1 MGKAVAAVSNVVNS
15 VAAPILGGILG
26 TSNPGSG
33 LLGVGGTYTAS
44 GAAIDSEPFKRKL
57 EEDKRDIANRKIQ
70 TDLTEQLRKRAYG
83 ETPSVS
89 KMQILQQEDR
99 LNKQARGAIAGLRG
113 RGGALGTRAVLQN
126 KAQTGQALARE
137 AGIQGLQ
144 ERIGYENALSNQ
156 IAGQRATDLGVAESD
171 RQAASNLEQLR
182 VNQNAAINATN
193 QAAFASS
200 QQSRGQL
207 LGGIGTS
214 IAALAS
220 DEGFKKDIKSNKN
233 FSKDFLDKLK
243 AVSYEYKD
251 AKHGKGE
258 QVGILAQDLEKA
270 GPAGKQMVVDMPDGK
285 YVDSSKGFGAV
296 LAAMADFN
304 ERVKKLESSKSKSN
318 KAA

>member
-15 VAAPILGGILG
+15 VAAPVLGSVLGGA
-26 TSNPGSG
+26 NPNSG
-33 LLGVGGTYTAS
+33 LLGVGGTFLAS

-57 EEDKRDIANRKIQ
+57 EENKRDIENRKIQ

-83 ETPSVS
+83 ETPSLS

-99 LNKQARGAIAGLRG
+99 LNKQARGAVAGLRG
-113 RGGALGTRAVLQN
+113 RGGALGTRSLLQN
-126 KAQTGQALARE
+126 KAQIGQALARE

-144 ERIGYENALSNQ
+144 ERIGYEQALGSA
-156 IAGQRATDLGVAESD
+156 IGAQRATDLGVAESD
-171 RQAASNLEQLR
+171 RQSASNLEQLR
-182 VNQNAAINATN
+182 ANQNAALNQVN
-193 QAAFASS
+193 QAAFATS
-200 QQSRGQL
+200 QQNRSQL
-207 LGGIGTS
+207 IGGLGT
-214 IAALAS
+214 ALTGLVS
-220 DEGFKKDIKSNKN
+220 DKNSKKDIKSEKN

-251 AKHGKGE
+251 KKDGKGQ

-270 GPAGKQMVVDMPDGK
+270 GPAGKQMVVDTPEGK
-285 YVDSSKGFGAV
+285 YVDSAKGFGAV

-304 ERVKKLESSKSKSN
+304 ERMKKLENTKSKK